1 MPSKASEQTQPAE
14 QGGSEA
20 LRAMWSDFRRDFRR
34 CWETASGERAHGL
47 EEAGVEGRAGMQTDG
62 GDSCPTTSWLGGTL
76 YPQHLASSGLTRGL
90 STAHTGP
97 AGSEMQP

>member
-1 MPSKASEQTQPAE
+1 M
-14 QGGSEA
+14 
-20 LRAMWSDFRRDFRR
+20 
-34 CWETASGERAHGL
+34 
-47 EEAGVEGRAGMQTDG
+47 EGRAGMQTDG